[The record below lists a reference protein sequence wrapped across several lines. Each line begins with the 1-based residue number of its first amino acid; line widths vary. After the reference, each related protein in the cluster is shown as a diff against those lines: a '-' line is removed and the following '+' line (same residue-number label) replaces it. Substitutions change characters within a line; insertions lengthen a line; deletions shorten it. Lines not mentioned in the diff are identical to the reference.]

1 MSSASPEPPRLA
13 VDGLAYGYGTRVLQ
27 HDLTFAVAPGEVLC
41 VIGGSG
47 CGKSTLLRVL
57 TGLLPPLAGT
67 VGIDG
72 QDFWAADAS
81 EREALIR
88 RFGMMYQGGALWT
101 SMTLAE
107 NVAMPLALYTG
118 LDARGAAAVAAYKL
132 ALVGLAGFE
141 DFLPAAISG
150 GMAKRAAI
158 ARAMALDPS
167 ILFLDEPSAGLDPV
181 TSHRLDDLIL
191 DLRRTLSMSFVIV
204 THELA
209 SIFRIADR
217 VVYLDA
223 ATHTMTAIGP
233 AQAAA
238 RREPGCGSRGIPQRR
253 RERRCRRS
261 GEVSV
266 RGNATAVGAFVL
278 GALAIAIGI
287 AVVFGSGLLF
297 RNVTRYVIFFRNS
310 LEGLSVGAPVKFAG
324 VQIGQV
330 VSITPSF
337 APNERVV
344 DIPVVVEL
352 TKGSVKGFDESN
364 VTLDQLI
371 QDGLRARLELASL
384 ITGQLYVGLNII
396 PRCAAPRGA
405 NPTGYTQIP
414 SLTSL
419 QYGVRETLT
428 DSARRPAEDR
438 EGSGSDAR
446 APEHHGRRRRGGADH
461 ADDGCGDAAAGEA
474 VRSGGPLF
482 KTLDGL
488 PPLSPTSAVRRRP
501 RRP

>member
-13 VDGLAYGYGTRVLQ
+13 VDGLAYGYDRRVLQ
-27 HDLTFAVAPGEVLC
+27 EDLTFAVAPGEVLC

-72 QDFWAADAS
+72 KDFWAADGS

-107 NVAMPLALYTG
+107 NVEMPLALYTG
-118 LDARGAAAVAAYKL
+118 LDPRGAAAVAAYKL

-223 ATHTMTAIGP
+223 STHTMTAIGP
-233 AQAAA
+233 PKQLLAESRDADLVAFLSGGESGGAAGAA
-238 RREPGCGSRGIPQRR
+238 R
-253 RERRCRRS
+253 
-261 GEVSV
+261 
-266 RGNATAVGAFVL
+266 
-278 GALAIAIGI
+278 
-287 AVVFGSGLLF
+287 
-297 RNVTRYVIFFRNS
+297 
-310 LEGLSVGAPVKFAG
+310 
-324 VQIGQV
+324 
-330 VSITPSF
+330 
-337 APNERVV
+337 
-344 DIPVVVEL
+344 
-352 TKGSVKGFDESN
+352 
-364 VTLDQLI
+364 
-371 QDGLRARLELASL
+371 
-384 ITGQLYVGLNII
+384 
-396 PRCAAPRGA
+396 
-405 NPTGYTQIP
+405 
-414 SLTSL
+414 
-419 QYGVRETLT
+419 
-428 DSARRPAEDR
+428 
-438 EGSGSDAR
+438 
-446 APEHHGRRRRGGADH
+446 
-461 ADDGCGDAAAGEA
+461 
-474 VRSGGPLF
+474 
-482 KTLDGL
+482 
-488 PPLSPTSAVRRRP
+488 
-501 RRP
+501 

>member
-1 MSSASPEPPRLA
+1 M
-13 VDGLAYGYGTRVLQ
+13 
-27 HDLTFAVAPGEVLC
+27 
-41 VIGGSG
+41 
-47 CGKSTLLRVL
+47 RVL

-81 EREALIR
+81 DREALIR

-223 ATHTMTAIGP
+223 ATHTMTAMGP
-233 AQAAA
+233 PKQLLAESQDADLVAFL
-238 RREPGCGSRGIPQRR
+238 
-253 RERRCRRS
+253 S
-261 GEVSV
+261 GGE
-266 RGNATAVGAFVL
+266 
-278 GALAIAIGI
+278 
-287 AVVFGSGLLF
+287 SG
-297 RNVTRYVIFFRNS
+297 
-310 LEGLSVGAPVKFAG
+310 
-324 VQIGQV
+324 
-330 VSITPSF
+330 
-337 APNERVV
+337 
-344 DIPVVVEL
+344 
-352 TKGSVKGFDESN
+352 
-364 VTLDQLI
+364 
-371 QDGLRARLELASL
+371 
-384 ITGQLYVGLNII
+384 
-396 PRCAAPRGA
+396 
-405 NPTGYTQIP
+405 
-414 SLTSL
+414 
-419 QYGVRETLT
+419 
-428 DSARRPAEDR
+428 
-438 EGSGSDAR
+438 
-446 APEHHGRRRRGGADH
+446 
-461 ADDGCGDAAAGEA
+461 AAAGA
-474 VRSGGPLF
+474 A
-482 KTLDGL
+482 T
-488 PPLSPTSAVRRRP
+488 
-501 RRP
+501 